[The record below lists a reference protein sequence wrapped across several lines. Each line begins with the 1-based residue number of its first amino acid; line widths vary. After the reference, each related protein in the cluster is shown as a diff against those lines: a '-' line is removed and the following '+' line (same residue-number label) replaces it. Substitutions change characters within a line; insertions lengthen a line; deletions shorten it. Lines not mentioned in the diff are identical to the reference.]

1 LSFKEWANI
10 KKPSPHD
17 VDEDFEEEQKLD
29 QGDEAY
35 ADQPSLSLTTD
46 EQLRSA
52 L

>member
-1 LSFKEWANI
+1 MSFKEWANI
-10 KKPSPHD
+10 KKSSTHNF
-17 VDEDFEEEQKLD
+17 DEDFEEEQKLD

-35 ADQPSLSLTTD
+35 AEEPSMALTTD